1 MGYGNRIISNTVT
14 SAPKSL
20 PISVEDMKT
29 YMNQPFSEDD
39 TLIEN
44 MITAARQY
52 VESKC
57 NISIGQQ
64 EHKVVMATDGDARFL
79 PSQPLISLDEV
90 NWTNCDCM
98 AFETASESTYA
109 TLGETFVQFR
119 GDAGYWELTYTAGYK
134 PVPAELLNVIKAI
147 VVSMYEQRGDSSWSV
162 PAWIKEQM
170 KQYTR
175 KSWV

>member
-20 PISVEDMKT
+20 PVTVEEMKT

-39 TLIEN
+39 TLIEG

-79 PSQPLISLDEV
+79 PSQPLVSLDEV
-90 NWTNCDCM
+90 KWTNCDCM
-98 AFETASESTYA
+98 AFE
-109 TLGETFVQFR
+109 
-119 GDAGYWELTYTAGYK
+119 D
-134 PVPAELLNVIKAI
+134 
-147 VVSMYEQRGDSSWSV
+147 EQRGDSSWSV